1 MPDDCPMKIEKLDMV
16 TIAVNNLGEA
26 RQFYERLFDT
36 KFELHQTKIKEAVE
50 KWGISPLGLELL
62 ESPARVSDLD
72 TFRSIQF
79 RVPDVEMAKDEMR
92 IKGFEPI
99 EEVKMGELR
108 EAIYHIRGIRIVLKD
123 FKGRTS

>member
-26 RQFYERLFDT
+26 KQFYERLFDT
-36 KFELHQTKIKEAVE
+36 KFELHQMKIKEAVE

-99 EEVKMGELR
+99 AEVKMGELR

-123 FKGRTS
+123 FKGRAS